1 VKSTIGVKA
10 PVQIDWSVNCTGR
23 CTRDNRTSV
32 QDALPIVIVAVVIV
46 AAVVAVATL
55 LSSRGAYDRIGRGEL
70 TFDHDAAAPPP
81 ASDPYREEEIRQL
94 LEARNARRIAHGDEP
109 IDVDA
114 ELAALTRPAPDD
126 ALRAEVRAL
135 VEARNARRIARGRS
149 PLNVEAEVERRL
161 SELDG

>member
-1 VKSTIGVKA
+1 
-10 PVQIDWSVNCTGR
+10 
-23 CTRDNRTSV
+23 V

-70 TFDHDAAAPPP
+70 TFDHDASAAAAPE
-81 ASDPYREEEIRQL
+81 ADPYREAEIRQL
-94 LEARNARRIAHGDEP
+94 LEARNARRIAQGGKP
-109 IDVDA
+109 VDVEA
-114 ELAALTRPAPDD
+114 ELAALTRPAVDD
-126 ALRAEVRAL
+126 ALRAEIRSL

-149 PLNVEAEVERRL
+149 PLDVEAEVERRL